1 MAMWVPAVQAWI
13 PEFKSPEPREVAGP
27 EKSNNFMKLSS
38 GFQGYPHIKVSIP
51 TYTDTHK

>member
-13 PEFKSPEPREVAGP
+13 PEFKSPEPREVAWL

-38 GFQGYPHIKVSIP
+38 GFQGYPIKVSIP